1 MKRIDSIDICLY
13 ILYVLMGISIVAVIM
28 MIISFVGLHYQKKSF
43 INQNE
48 YCVVLNKDSH
58 LTPQVTGRFVST
70 KRVNRIN
77 VIGLTMQDTVI
88 IDTNTR
94 IFNDIEI
101 GDTIKT
107 IKLR

>member
-28 MIISFVGLHYQKKSF
+28 MIISFVGLHYQKESF

-58 LTPQVTGRFVST
+58 LTPQITGRFVST

-88 IDTNTR
+88 IDTNTH